1 MVHIFNE
8 KIKKKEEKFEVATE
22 ENPLA
27 VYPHTCKKCGYEK
40 AQLIEIGIQIGDED
54 PVIKYKCGRCGLVE
68 DVSEKPR

>member
-1 MVHIFNE
+1 MTIFRETITHSDE
-8 KIKKKEEKFEVATE
+8 KIEVATE

-40 AQLIEIGIQIGDED
+40 AQLIECGIEIGDED
-54 PVIKYKCGRCGLVE
+54 CRIKYKCGRCGQVE